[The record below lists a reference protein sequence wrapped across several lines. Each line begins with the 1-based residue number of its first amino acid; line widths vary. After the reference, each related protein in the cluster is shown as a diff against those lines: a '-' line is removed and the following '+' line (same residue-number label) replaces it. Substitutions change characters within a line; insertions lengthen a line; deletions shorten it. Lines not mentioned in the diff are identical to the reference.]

1 MKRKKFVSILLILAL
16 AVSTLAGC
24 AKTNKDGGSEPTTT
38 GETADTSAKEVGSV
52 TFPLAEPVTMSMFAI
67 MTNEYDLADNATF
80 KSLEETTNVKW
91 EIQSSMGGD
100 LAEKKGLLF
109 ASNKYPDVFYKA
121 GLTTQE
127 LEKYGKQGILLPL
140 NDLIDQYAPNL
151 KKVIEK
157 YNAKDY
163 ITSSDGNIY
172 ALPEIDSKS
181 PAGAVLF
188 FNQVWLKN
196 LGLEEPKNLDELYKV
211 LKAFKEK
218 DANGNGD
225 LNDEIPFIADTD
237 GDPITYLLPYF
248 GLPVNY
254 ATYCAVKDNELIYV
268 PTSAEFKEFVA
279 FVTKLYSEGLLDKNS
294 FTQKK
299 DQQIALGSSGD
310 VLGSFFD
317 AGAFLTVGRERDD
330 DFRILTPF
338 EEGTLPVESG
348 VFGGTFAITDTC
360 KNPEI
365 AMAWI
370 DQFYTEEGG
379 QLAWLGMEGKTYKVN
394 DDGTWEWI
402 LDGEYGADIATVR
415 FSSTIQGSANHPS
428 IQPSLWFTGMTDP
441 DEKLLTEERDRVC
454 DLGAE
459 PFPLLRIAD
468 KDTASIATIKADT
481 DVYINQYIA
490 QVATG
495 AVKLDASWDEYV
507 ATLKQM
513 GADEMVQLYKDAYA
527 AK

>member
-1 MKRKKFVSILLILAL
+1 MKKKKFVSILLILAL

-24 AKTNKDGGSEPTTT
+24 AKTNKEGGSEPTTT
-38 GETADTSAKEVGSV
+38 GETADTSTKEIGSV

-67 MTNEYDLADNATF
+67 MNAEYDLADNATF
-80 KSLEETTNVKW
+80 KSVEETSNVKW
-91 EIQSSMGGD
+91 EVQSSMGGD

-121 GLTTQE
+121 GLSTQE

-140 NDLIDQYAPNL
+140 NNLIDQYAPNL
-151 KKVIEK
+151 KRVLEE

-172 ALPEIDSKS
+172 ALPEIGLKS
-181 PAGAVLF
+181 PSGAVLF
-188 FNQVWLKN
+188 FNQAWLKN
-196 LGLEEPKNLDELYKV
+196 LGLEEPKNLDELYNV
-211 LKAFKEK
+211 LKAFKEQ

-225 LNDEIPFIADTD
+225 LNDEIPLIASTD
-237 GDPITYLLPYF
+237 ATPVTFLLPYF
-248 GLPVNY
+248 GVPIDY
-254 ATYCAVKDNELIYV
+254 ATYCAVMDNELVYV
-268 PTSAEFKEFVA
+268 PTSPEFKEFVA
-279 FVTKLYSEGLLDKNS
+279 FITKLYGEGLLDKNS

-299 DQQIALGSSGD
+299 DQQVALGSSGD

-330 DFRILTPF
+330 DFTILTPF
-338 EEGTLPVESG
+338 EEGALPVNPGIS
-348 VFGGTFAITDTC
+348 GGTFAITDAC

-370 DQFYTEEGG
+370 DQFYSEEGG

-402 LDGEYGADIATVR
+402 LGEYGEDIASVR
-415 FSSTIQGSANHPS
+415 SNNTLQGAANHPS
-428 IQPSLWFTGMTDP
+428 IQPSLWFTGITDP
-441 DEKLLTEERDRVC
+441 DEKYLNDERARVC
-454 DLGAE
+454 ALGAE

-468 KDTASIATIKADT
+468 KDTTSIATIKADT
-481 DVYINQYIA
+481 DVYITQYIA

-495 AVKLDASWDEYV
+495 ALDLDASWDEYI

-513 GADEMVQLYKDAYA
+513 GAEEMAQIYKDAYA
-527 AK
+527 ATK